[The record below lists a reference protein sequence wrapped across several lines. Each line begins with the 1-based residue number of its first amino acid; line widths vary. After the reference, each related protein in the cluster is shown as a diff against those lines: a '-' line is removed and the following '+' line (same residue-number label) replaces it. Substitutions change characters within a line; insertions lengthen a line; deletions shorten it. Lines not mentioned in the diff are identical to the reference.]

1 MVEEDHVTAEPPVPS
16 NCNITQTSLLTLIHN
31 NLFFLS
37 AARAN
42 FGAITPSR
50 NRRMLEFAP
59 SAISQQSDL
68 TEKKFSFGKHQNGTS
83 ADRPAS
89 GSASAAAASRT
100 SRATASISAGYK
112 PDIGQYQKSCN
123 MSNPVLMSKIKERIC
138 EMDLVTQ
145 MDKAKELTHFALTHQ
160 AISKEDKE

>member
-1 MVEEDHVTAEPPVPS
+1 
-16 NCNITQTSLLTLIHN
+16 
-31 NLFFLS
+31 
-37 AARAN
+37 
-42 FGAITPSR
+42 
-50 NRRMLEFAP
+50 MLEFAP
-59 SAISQQSDL
+59 SAISQQQSDL

-83 ADRPAS
+83 ADHPAS
-89 GSASAAAASRT
+89 GSASSSSAAAAART
-100 SRATASISAGYK
+100 SRTATASISAGYK
-112 PDIGQYQKSCN
+112 PDIGQYHQKSCN